1 MTFDEIVQKLG
12 LEAHPME
19 GGYFRETY
27 RSSLIIPSHALPDEY
42 GHDKSVCTAIYFLI
56 GPNHYSAMH
65 RVKTDEIFHFYSGDP
80 VEMLQLHTDGTHSI
94 ITIGSDI
101 MTGESPQVVV
111 PAGTWQGSRLKPG
124 GKYALMGTTVAPAF
138 DYDDYEHGSREALI
152 AEYPECEEMIKKLTK
167 E

>member
-1 MTFDEIVQKLG
+1 
-12 LEAHPME
+12 
-19 GGYFRETY
+19 
-27 RSSLIIPSHALPDEY
+27 
-42 GHDKSVCTAIYFLI
+42 
-56 GPNHYSAMH
+56 
-65 RVKTDEIFHFYSGDP
+65 
-80 VEMLQLHTDGTHSI
+80 
-94 ITIGSDI
+94 